1 MNAPYFL
8 RDFLNLA
15 VIIPAAMFAVL
26 PLLQDFNPKVYAVV
40 LAVLVLV
47 CLAGAYACEMYSL
60 PLKHVM
66 AVVWAVF
73 FTGYMCFMKE
83 NVNKKLFCFFHSA
96 MICGFCSLCAI
107 YMTAHYGLLAIVR
120 AADDFML
127 IVPSLAYLG
136 MSLPVGL
143 IFWRTLTIK
152 LPLLLN
158 EERIASVWRYMF
170 MFPLVTALFLLWITP
185 ISPVVIMTGRVRQ
198 VGFAL
203 TLLMMAVVLTFAH
216 MLWRITVHL
225 TDSARLQQENT
236 FLQMEAKRYSELK
249 KYMNATRTL
258 RHDFRQHILVI
269 QHLAEAGQL
278 DGLKEYLSDLTE
290 KAVHSYEN
298 YCANHAVDAIAS
310 HYSRIAQG
318 TQINWRL
325 ELPEVLPLKESD
337 FCAMLGNLV
346 ENALNA
352 VKTLPAESRRV
363 NVISSMLSKFMLG
376 LSIDN
381 PFSEK
386 IELGK
391 DGLPLPVKKGHGTG
405 LISVMNTVKRY
416 SGTMN
421 ISTEKNVFS
430 VDIILYCNT

>member
-1 MNAPYFL
+1 
-8 RDFLNLA
+8 
-15 VIIPAAMFAVL
+15 
-26 PLLQDFNPKVYAVV
+26 
-40 LAVLVLV
+40 
-47 CLAGAYACEMYSL
+47 
-60 PLKHVM
+60 
-66 AVVWAVF
+66 
-73 FTGYMCFMKE
+73 
-83 NVNKKLFCFFHSA
+83 
-96 MICGFCSLCAI
+96 
-107 YMTAHYGLLAIVR
+107 
-120 AADDFML
+120 
-127 IVPSLAYLG
+127 
-136 MSLPVGL
+136 
-143 IFWRTLTIK
+143 
-152 LPLLLN
+152 
-158 EERIASVWRYMF
+158 